1 MKILKRF
8 LPVMLIFILLSNAVT
23 VDAKSKIR
31 LNKYSAT
38 IYIGKSVTLKVKGI
52 DEDTTVKWTTGN
64 KSVATVSKKGKV
76 KGKKKGKATITAKV
90 GKKKY
95 MCVVTVKK
103 AKVNKVIE
111 ATPKDNVNSLKDYI
125 DKNGFTTPAIKNKTI
140 QWENKHGEGLGDVI
154 MLLPDNM
161 LDFISIANLEL
172 ASKGFYGKFT
182 FTINTED
189 LKTINIKESKMNFD
203 ARSYPFPDLEINM
216 SDLVKE
222 NDIIFIDDVTINKE
236 MNNMLDIVLDRFNT
250 FMTEEVKL
258 GLKDIGFTNYK

>member
-1 MKILKRF
+1 MKILKRV

-23 VDAKSKIR
+23 VDAATKIKLNKSK
-31 LNKYSAT
+31 AT
-38 IYIGKSVTLKVKGI
+38 IKIGKTITLKVKGI

-95 MCVVTVKK
+95 VCVVTVKK

-111 ATPKDNVNSLKDYI
+111 ATPSDNINSLKDYVN
-125 DKNGFTTPAIKNKTI
+125 KNGFEFPKTGYKMIRYETNYGESRGESIK
-140 QWENKHGEGLGDVI
+140 
-154 MLLPDNM
+154 LLSDNIIE
-161 LDFISIANLEL
+161 FTSSANLEL
-172 ASKGFYGKFT
+172 IPKGFYGNLA

-189 LKTINIKESKMNFD
+189 LKAITIEEGKMALD
-203 ARSYPFPDLEINM
+203 GKQYIFPDLEIKL
-216 SDLVKE
+216 SDISKE
-222 NDIIFIDDVTINKE
+222 NDFTFNDDVTINKE

>member
-1 MKILKRF
+1 MKILKRV
-8 LPVMLIFILLSNAVT
+8 LPLLLIFILFSNSIT
-23 VDAKSKIR
+23 VDAATKIKLNKSK
-31 LNKYSAT
+31 AT
-38 IYIGKSVTLKVKGI
+38 IQIGKTITLKVNGI
-52 DEDTTVKWTTGN
+52 NKSNNVKWKTSN

-76 KGKKKGKATITAKV
+76 IGKKKGKVIIIATV
-90 GKKKY
+90 NKKNYK
-95 MCVVTVKK
+95 CAITVKK

-222 NDIIFIDDVTINKE
+222 NNIIFIDDVTINKE